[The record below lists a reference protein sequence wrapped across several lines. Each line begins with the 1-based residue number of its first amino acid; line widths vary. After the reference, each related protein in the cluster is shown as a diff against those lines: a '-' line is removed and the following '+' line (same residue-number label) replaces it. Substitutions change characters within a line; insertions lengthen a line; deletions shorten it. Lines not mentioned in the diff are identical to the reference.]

1 MNVND
6 IRQQFIQKY
15 YKKDFEI
22 DKSGVKVVELI
33 GVSFDVDEDTIF
45 GKPNEEYIK
54 KELNWYLSKSL
65 NVNDLENTPKIWK
78 EVADPSGF
86 INSNYGWC
94 VFSIENGNQYDN
106 CVNEL
111 KKNPSSRRATMIYN
125 RPSIW
130 KDYNKRGMSDFI
142 CTFATQFF
150 IRKGVLICDVKMRSN
165 DLRFGFLN
173 DKFWHQY
180 ILNKLANDL
189 NISHTK
195 MIWNAGSLHM
205 YEKDFYLL
213 DHYIKTK
220 EINISKHDYDELY
233 KVC

>member
-1 MNVND
+1 MNIQD
-6 IRQQFIQKY
+6 IREQFVQKY
-15 YKKDFEI
+15 KKGEFEI

-33 GVSFDVDEDTIF
+33 GASFDVDEDTIF
-45 GKPNEEYIK
+45 GKPNQDYIT
-54 KELNWYLSKSL
+54 KELNWYLSQSL

-111 KKNPSSRRATMIYN
+111 KLNPNSRRAAMIYN
-125 RPSIW
+125 RPAMW
-130 KDYNKRGMSDFI
+130 QDFNKNGRSDFI

-150 IRKGVLICDVKMRSN
+150 IRNGVLICDVKMRSN
-165 DLRFGFLN
+165 DLRFGFNN
-173 DKFWHQY
+173 DKAWHQY
-180 ILNKLANDL
+180 ILDKMSKDL
-189 NISHTK
+189 NINKTK
-195 MIWNAGSLHM
+195 MIWNTGSLHI

-213 DHYIKTK
+213 DHYIKTG
-220 EINISKHDYDELY
+220 EINISLKEYNKLY
-233 KVC
+233 KV